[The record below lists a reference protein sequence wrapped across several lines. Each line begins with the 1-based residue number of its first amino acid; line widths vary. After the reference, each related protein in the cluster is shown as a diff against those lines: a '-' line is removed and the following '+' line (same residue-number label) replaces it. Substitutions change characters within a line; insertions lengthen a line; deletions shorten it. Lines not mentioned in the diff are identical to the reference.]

1 MSTNLKSIATIL
13 KKIGVGFQLD
23 AARSCLYLLAKGKN
37 LDPSQ
42 FCIIRVQPRGE
53 LLEIILPKL
62 FEIKGQIFKGVFLQT
77 LLTLQYEQPLIK
89 FWYIPQQELVSAT
102 VELSLIDTPLTETNL
117 MTCVNNLIFYVDET
131 IPRLQKVL
139 ATGNDPGNTSVL
151 EKVIA
156 QMSPEAILE
165 IEKLIAQRKKQN

>member
-42 FCIIRVQPRGE
+42 
-53 LLEIILPKL
+53 L